1 MGFRR
6 MAQRSFSFA
15 VEGDENWLII
25 FFEKNL
31 TPSPKII
38 FFSFLFLYY
47 ELTRQDGSLTEENVQ
62 KKVETVVLQLLKFKI
77 IAGFVKADKLKS
89 GIHTN
94 VYVSHSGKKWF
105 TFQSSVKVASIFFHS
120 LTVDLSLVII
130 NDILYK
136 MLYIDELGN
145 WKNTRR
151 SLSQTF
157 KTF

>member
-6 MAQRSFSFA
+6 MAQRSFFFA

-77 IAGFVKADKLKS
+77 TAGFVKADKLKS

-105 TFQSSVKVASIFFHS
+105 TFQSSVKVASIFFH
-120 LTVDLSLVII
+120 VILSFFWRVGSTISYPFFDQRGKCELISSQKII
-130 NDILYK
+130 P
-136 MLYIDELGN
+136 
-145 WKNTRR
+145 
-151 SLSQTF
+151 
-157 KTF
+157 